1 MLELDFHPFPIL
13 ETKRL
18 ILREITTG
26 DIDDLFQLRN
36 DVKTMKYI
44 GKTIPVSREEVG
56 KLVERI
62 TEGYRLSSAIGW
74 GITLK
79 KNNKLIGNIGYHIIE
94 KENYRAEIGYM
105 LISDLWQQGFM
116 SEAIKEVLKYG
127 FDVMKL
133 HSVEAKIDPENEKS
147 KGILKKFNFISE
159 GFFKENYFFNGQFL
173 DTEVFSL
180 LAKK

>member
-13 ETKRL
+13 ETTRL
-18 ILREITTG
+18 ILREITPA

-36 DVKTMKYI
+36 DLNTMKYI

-79 KNNKLIGNIGYHIIE
+79 ENNKLIGNIGYHIIE

-105 LISDLWQQGFM
+105 LISDLWRQGIM
-116 SEAIKEVLKYG
+116 SESVQAVLQYG